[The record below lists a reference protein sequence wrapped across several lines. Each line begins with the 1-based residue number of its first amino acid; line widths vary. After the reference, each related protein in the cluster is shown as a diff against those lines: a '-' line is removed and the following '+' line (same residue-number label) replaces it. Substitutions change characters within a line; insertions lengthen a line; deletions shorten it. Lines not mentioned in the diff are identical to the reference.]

1 MEVFLKLA
9 RTAEFLT
16 PTSPHTHHVLAHWG
30 FRGTYTQASHTTKMF
45 SLWRCRLIFTP
56 TVFWRD
62 QSLTIWCDLLSST
75 KYFRVWDLCT
85 QSYSR
90 ASILKLI
97 QFNKQKIILHF
108 PWSVGV
114 FLGGKIKCLPGKNLA
129 SNTNSHNIGK
139 WREVST
145 KMDVV
150 SQS

>member
-9 RTAEFLT
+9 RTAKCLT
-16 PTSPHTHHVLAHWG
+16 PTSPHTHHVPAHWG
-30 FRGTYTQASHTTKMF
+30 FRGTYTQACHTTKMF
-45 SLWRCRLIFTP
+45 SLWGRLVFTP

-62 QSLTIWCDLLSST
+62 QSLTIWCDPLSST

-108 PWSVGV
+108 LWSVGV
-114 FLGGKIKCLPGKNLA
+114 FLGGKIKCLPGKNLT
-129 SNTNSHNIGK
+129 SNTNSRNIEK
-139 WREVST
+139 LREVST
-145 KMDVV
+145 KMDVAN
-150 SQS
+150 QS